1 MDLDSHGED
10 SYGDIPPGFQSP
22 LSLAPY
28 TNYVETNLAT
38 LAGVAGEEV
47 ANMMGEDVN
56 LAPSNI
62 PTMPSDVN
70 SAPSPI
76 AVGLR
81 RGRKK
86 KSEKEREEF
95 WSRRPDWLPEGWE
108 MDVRLR
114 KDGAT
119 AGIRDRYY
127 HEPRSGRRFRS
138 RKEVEKFIQTGEV
151 PRYKPKP
158 KIEKSNVENINSEP
172 TPSGNI
178 AWPPTLEPYSKH
190 LPSFMGGGKSNQ
202 QSEVGGTIIEQ
213 DGTESTIGIQ
223 QPVPSNVDGLET
235 MFNVERENA
244 IGRAHQS
251 EINTQEKGV
260 PKSKSRKKS
269 DLKKETRGMKPA
281 LQEQKGGPQKS
292 IVIFL
297 NALEERY
304 VKRLSLLTRRQALQV
319 VLGNNKGV

>member
-1 MDLDSHGED
+1 MSSNSSSNSFEDNGSRVFKDPETISFSLLMDLDSHGGN
-10 SYGDIPPGFQSP
+10 SYGDIPRGFQSP
-22 LSLAPY
+22 SSPAPY
-28 TNYVETNLAT
+28 TNHVETNLAI
-38 LAGVAGEEV
+38 LARVASEEV

-56 LAPSNI
+56 P
-62 PTMPSDVN
+62 
-70 SAPSPI
+70 APSPV

-158 KIEKSNVENINSEP
+158 KIEESNIENISSQNSEP
-172 TPSGNI
+172 TPSSNI
-178 AWPPTLEPYSKH
+178 AWPLTLEFYGKQ
-190 LPSFMGGGKSNQ
+190 LPSFMGGGKSSQ

-213 DGTESTIGIQ
+213 YETESTIGIQ
-223 QPVPSNVDGLET
+223 QPVLGIEQSKASSSRTKRGTSKIDRDL
-235 MFNVERENA
+235 FER
-244 IGRAHQS
+244 IGR
-251 EINTQEKGV
+251 
-260 PKSKSRKKS
+260 
-269 DLKKETRGMKPA
+269 
-281 LQEQKGGPQKS
+281 
-292 IVIFL
+292 
-297 NALEERY
+297 ERY
-304 VKRLSLLTRRQALQV
+304 KMPIFANSKTDTAEEDIASLEPVQSVKRIVQVASLPPATPQARHIL
-319 VLGNNKGV
+319 

>member
-1 MDLDSHGED
+1 MCNM
-10 SYGDIPPGFQSP
+10 SYEHMTIGS
-22 LSLAPY
+22 
-28 TNYVETNLAT
+28 
-38 LAGVAGEEV
+38 
-47 ANMMGEDVN
+47 
-56 LAPSNI
+56 
-62 PTMPSDVN
+62 
-70 SAPSPI
+70 
-76 AVGLR
+76 
-81 RGRKK
+81 
-86 KSEKEREEF
+86 
-95 WSRRPDWLPEGWE
+95 SRL
-108 MDVRLR
+108 
-114 KDGAT
+114 K
-119 AGIRDRYY
+119 YY

-138 RKEVEKFIQTGEV
+138 RKEVERFIQTGEV
-151 PRYKPKP
+151 PRYKSKP

-269 DLKKETRGMKPA
+269 DLKKETRGRRVI
-281 LQEQKGGPQKS
+281 EQSELENVVVGTQQSNQSASFNFPRHEASSSRTKRGAPKIDRDIFERIGREICKKAIFANSKTGAAGCMIPQDVHTMIPREEIAS
-292 IVIFL
+292 
-297 NALEERY
+297 LEPVQT
-304 VKRLSLLTRRQALQV
+304 VKRIVQVASLPPATPQAGHIL
-319 VLGNNKGV
+319 

>member
-1 MDLDSHGED
+1 MSSNPFEDNVSHVSKGPETISFSLPMDLDSHGED

-56 LAPSNI
+56 PAPSNI

-70 SAPSPI
+70 PAPSPI

-95 WSRRPDWLPEGWE
+95 WSKRPNWLPEGWE

-119 AGIRDRYY
+119 AGIRDR
-127 HEPRSGRRFRS
+127 
-138 RKEVEKFIQTGEV
+138 
-151 PRYKPKP
+151 
-158 KIEKSNVENINSEP
+158 
-172 TPSGNI
+172 
-178 AWPPTLEPYSKH
+178 
-190 LPSFMGGGKSNQ
+190 
-202 QSEVGGTIIEQ
+202 
-213 DGTESTIGIQ
+213 
-223 QPVPSNVDGLET
+223 
-235 MFNVERENA
+235 
-244 IGRAHQS
+244 
-251 EINTQEKGV
+251 
-260 PKSKSRKKS
+260 
-269 DLKKETRGMKPA
+269 
-281 LQEQKGGPQKS
+281 
-292 IVIFL
+292 VIWCFYFL
-297 NALEERY
+297 
-304 VKRLSLLTRRQALQV
+304 TF
-319 VLGNNKGV
+319 